1 MPPLFMFANIT
12 FMVQYPNKIMK
23 NKLNSDTSEASAMM
37 TFNPESATKSD
48 TSPIKF
54 PSSS

>member
-1 MPPLFMFANIT
+1 MPPLFIFANIT

-23 NKLNSDTSEASAMM
+23 NKLNSDTSEANAIM
-37 TFNPESATKSD
+37 TLSPESASESD

-54 PSSS
+54 LGSS